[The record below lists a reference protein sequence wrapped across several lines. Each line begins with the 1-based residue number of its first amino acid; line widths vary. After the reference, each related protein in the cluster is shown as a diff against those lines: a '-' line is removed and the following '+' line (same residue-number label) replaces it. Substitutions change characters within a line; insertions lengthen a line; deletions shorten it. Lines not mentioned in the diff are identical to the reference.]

1 MARHRRQTKRRTN
14 NKHRRSSRKMRGGV
28 GEDDRQALLDLG
40 FTEADI
46 NYLLQNNP
54 RMSVE
59 IFRNAINPPTS
70 SPFYNE
76 KQTAEEMMESI
87 RKNNESI
94 NESEAFE
101 TPPKP
106 SKRPRIRTMSEEN
119 DYEPDNSGT
128 PNNLSGSFGGKRKS
142 KRRTSN
148 KNRRSSRK
156 MRRNRRQ
163 QGGKG
168 FTTEEEINP
177 LAYIEQRE
185 ISEANMPRP

>member
-1 MARHRRQTKRRTN
+1 MARHRRQTRRRTY
-14 NKHRRSSRKMRGGV
+14 NKNRKSSRKMRGGF

-46 NYLLQNNP
+46 GYLFQHNP

-59 IFRNAINPPTS
+59 IFRNAIDPPTS

-76 KQTAEEMMESI
+76 KQTAQEIMATI
-87 RKNNESI
+87 RADNDLEIYS
-94 NESEAFE
+94 
-101 TPPKP
+101 TPT
-106 SKRPRIRTMSEEN
+106 KRPRISTMSEEN
-119 DYEPDNSGT
+119 DYVPDISGT

-168 FTTEEEINP
+168 FTTQEEINP
-177 LAYIEQRE
+177 LAYIDQRE